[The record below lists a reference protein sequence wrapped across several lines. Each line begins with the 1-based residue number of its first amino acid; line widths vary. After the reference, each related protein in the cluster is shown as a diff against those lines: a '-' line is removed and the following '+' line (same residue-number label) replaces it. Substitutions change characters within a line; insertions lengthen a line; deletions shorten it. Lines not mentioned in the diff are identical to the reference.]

1 MRSISVISFLL
12 HLIVLNLYDVIVLH
26 AQSLPELPHLARIF
40 RRADQQNRPANMDS
54 VIREIHRVR
63 YTLHNSPPSAR
74 RDSLQFAS
82 LTMLCDLYCLTR
94 NPKRHA
100 DSAARYAHLM
110 IELARKTHQPEKEVE
125 GYVHLGE
132 AMDDK
137 KDYAKS
143 FEYRQIGLEI
153 CQKLTGNGTFRLH
166 SELLSVIA
174 GYHGMM
180 SDTTEAIRHQLKAL
194 SLLETYYQNSKDSSI
209 LPDIHNRYELL
220 ARLYNEFGMPRHAL
234 QCFNKIRGIY
244 EKQQLA
250 FGLANISQ
258 HEANAWLQLHQPQRA
273 IKLLQA
279 SSDYYQN
286 TGNTTKMLR
295 SRAWLGKSYF
305 DLKEYAKAINYSKQA
320 LGDDPTQCSCQK
332 MAYQVLYL
340 AYQHLDRPDSSQ
352 HYAGLYATIQTEAQS
367 AQRQI
372 QLLLIKAQF
381 KKEQEIN
388 RLQSENLN
396 HDKRLINVLIAA
408 VVLLTLAGAW
418 LGWYYRKVKHQ
429 NKKLEQKKREIE
441 EAMLKGQ
448 TLERK
453 RVAADL
459 HDNLGSLLAASRMS
473 LQSIDPQNLSLKEQG
488 IYSHI
493 LAMLQDVGYQIRT
506 LSHSMIPVSLEKK
519 GLVAALEEL
528 TDQLNLGKQ
537 TYFTLNILGF
547 SLCLDKR
554 IELEIYS
561 ICLELSHNILKH
573 AKATN
578 AVIQL
583 ESTTDWLLL
592 TITDNGVGFKENQS
606 KSGKGLANLAERT
619 EGIGAQL
626 YFTSSPQKGTEVHI
640 KVPLKSITET
650 AHAAVKSA

>member
-1 MRSISVISFLL
+1 
-12 HLIVLNLYDVIVLH
+12 
-26 AQSLPELPHLARIF
+26 
-40 RRADQQNRPANMDS
+40 MDS
-54 VIREIHRVR
+54 VIREIHYVR
-63 YTLHNSPPSAR
+63 SLLYNSPPSTR

-82 LTMLCDLYCLTR
+82 LAMLCDLYCLTR
-94 NPKRHA
+94 NPKHHA
-100 DSAARYAHLM
+100 DSAARYAYQM
-110 IELARKTHQPEKEVE
+110 IELAQKNHMPEKEAE

-137 KDYAKS
+137 KDYAKA
-143 FEYRQIGLEI
+143 FEYRQRGLEI
-153 CQKLTGNGTFRLH
+153 CQKLNSKSTFRLQ

-174 GYHGMM
+174 SYHGMM
-180 SDTTEAIRHQLKAL
+180 SDTVQAIKHQLKAL
-194 SLLETYYQNSKDSSI
+194 NLLETYYQKSKDSVI

-234 QCFNKIRGIY
+234 QCFKKIRAIY

-258 HEANAWLQLHQPQRA
+258 HEANTWLQLHQPQRA

-279 SSDYYQN
+279 ATDYYQS

-295 SRAWLGKSYF
+295 SQAWLGKGYF
-305 DLKEYAKAINYSKQA
+305 DLKEYTKAINYSKRA
-320 LGDDPTQCSCQK
+320 LGNDPTLCSCQK

-352 HYAGLYATIQTEAQS
+352 HYAGLYAAVQAEAQS

-372 QLLLIKAQF
+372 QFLLIKSQF

-388 RLQSENLN
+388 RLQSENLH
-396 HDKRLINVLIAA
+396 HDRRLINVLTGTVI
-408 VVLLTLAGAW
+408 LLSLAGAL
-418 LGWYYRKVKHQ
+418 LGWYYRRVKQQ

-473 LQSIDPQNLSLKEQG
+473 LQSIDPQKLSLKEQG
-488 IYSHI
+488 IYAHI
-493 LAMLQDVGYQIRT
+493 LALLQDVGYQIRT

-519 GLVAALEEL
+519 GLVFALQEL
-528 TDQLNLGKQ
+528 VEHLNLGKQ
-537 TYFTLNILGF
+537 TYFTLNTLGF
-547 SLCLDKR
+547 KHCPDKR
-554 IELEIYS
+554 IELELYS
-561 ICLELSHNILKH
+561 ISLELSHNILKH
-573 AKATN
+573 AKAKS
-578 AVIQL
+578 AAIFL
-583 ESTTDWLLL
+583 ESTPEWLRL
-592 TITDNGVGFKENQS
+592 TITDNGVGFRPVRS
-606 KSGKGLANLAERT
+606 GSGKGLANLAERT
-619 EGIGAQL
+619 EGIGGQFN
-626 YFTSSPQKGTEVHI
+626 FTSSPQTGTEIHI
-640 KVPLKSITET
+640 MVPLKSTTET
-650 AHAAVKSA
+650 FHGAVKTA